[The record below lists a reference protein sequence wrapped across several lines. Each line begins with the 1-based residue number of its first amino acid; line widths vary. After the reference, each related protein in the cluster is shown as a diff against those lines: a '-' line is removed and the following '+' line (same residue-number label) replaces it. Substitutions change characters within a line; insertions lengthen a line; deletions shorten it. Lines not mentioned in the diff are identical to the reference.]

1 VKVWRGLVATVVGA
15 LAGLSMNSVAAAAPP
30 DSSAVEVSSTTLAP
44 GSTFTVAQEIF
55 NPADFTVT
63 SAHASVGGLVG
74 VVDLVSC
81 TGALVDCFDFGSTY
95 RGFVGDLLP
104 GEGRTVVFTFRVRE
118 DVTSGVH
125 QWTHQLAGGNFAFDE
140 LPGPALTITTQTA
153 DLRVGLN
160 AAAGLLAA
168 RVDYTV
174 TVTND
179 GPAEAT
185 AIRLVATYAPG
196 LGWAGS
202 TDCVRVDGTRTV
214 NCDLE
219 SLAAGQSRTL
229 RFSTGT
235 GLLALGPFTTSVV
248 RAESMPADPDP
259 SDDRASRTCSAL
271 TGLIVAC

>member
-1 VKVWRGLVATVVGA
+1 MKVWRGLVAIVVAA
-15 LAGLSMNSVAAAAPP
+15 LAGMSSNSVAEAAPP
-30 DSSAVEVSSTTLAP
+30 DPSAVVVSATTLAP
-44 GSTFTVAQEIF
+44 GSTFTVTQEVH

-95 RGFVGDLLP
+95 RGFLGDLAP
-104 GEGRTVVFTFRVRE
+104 GEGRTVVFTFRVRD
-118 DVTSGVH
+118 DVAGGVY

-140 LPGPALTITTQTA
+140 VAGPALTITTQTA

-160 AAAGLLAA
+160 ATAGLLAA
-168 RVDYTV
+168 RVDYAV

-185 AIRLVATYAPG
+185 DIRLVATYALG

-202 TDCVRVDGTRTV
+202 TDCVRVGGTRTV

-235 GLLALGPFTTSVV
+235 GLLALGPFTTSVA
-248 RAESMPADPDP
+248 RAESLPADPDP